1 MLDDLV
7 EGAIGAAIGAG
18 DALEA
23 NSRRNFW
30 IGLAY
35 NLLGVFL
42 IFGTLPFGYLSI
54 TRSSKLW
61 LIGAGVCLLAAAA
74 AFIYSFYVR
83 RVRGT

>member
-23 NSRRNFW
+23 NSRRDFW
-30 IGLAY
+30 VGLAY
-35 NLLGVFL
+35 NLLGVL
-42 IFGTLPFGYLSI
+42 LVLGTLPFAYMALS
-54 TRSSKLW
+54 RASKLW
-61 LIGAGVCLLAAAA
+61 WAGAVVCLVGAAA

-83 RVRGT
+83 RVRST